1 MKKYYFLA
9 LLPLVLLAYLW
20 LFSEAFALLS
30 AASNISVVLGVLLI
44 ALCVLSII
52 KLVFYVK
59 GKFNG

>member
-1 MKKYYFLA
+1 MKKYYLLA
-9 LLPLVLLAYLW
+9 LLPMVLLAYLW
-20 LFSEAFALLS
+20 LFSEAFELLR

-44 ALCVLSII
+44 AFCMFSII